1 MSFKSLGLS
10 QPLVDAVTELHYAKP
25 YPIQQEAIPAVVSV
39 GLNLLL
45 IPPFGFVGASIV
57 SVLTEALVWV
67 IQLNFS
73 RRFIKDVSI
82 LPAMSKI
89 ILASVVM
96 YLGLVVFKMFVQLKP
111 MLNVAVDGLVGAII
125 YIVLI
130 IVLRVVDM
138 KDLKQQLM
146 KN

>member
-1 MSFKSLGLS
+1 MGYSIEFFKDIHQRCVNPSS
-10 QPLVDAVTELHYAKP
+10 HVKN
-25 YPIQQEAIPAVVSV
+25 YPSISYHVSWT
-39 GLNLLL
+39 L
-45 IPPFGFVGASIV
+45 
-57 SVLTEALVWV
+57 
-67 IQLNFS
+67 
-73 RRFIKDVSI
+73 
-82 LPAMSKI
+82 
-89 ILASVVM
+89 
-96 YLGLVVFKMFVQLKP
+96 VFKMFVQFKP

>member
-1 MSFKSLGLS
+1 M
-10 QPLVDAVTELHYAKP
+10 
-25 YPIQQEAIPAVVSV
+25 
-39 GLNLLL
+39 
-45 IPPFGFVGASIV
+45 
-57 SVLTEALVWV
+57 
-67 IQLNFS
+67 
-73 RRFIKDVSI
+73 SI

-96 YLGLVVFKMFVQLKP
+96 YLGLFVFKIFVQFKP

>member
-1 MSFKSLGLS
+1 MFQSF
-10 QPLVDAVTELHYAKP
+10 QPCP
-25 YPIQQEAIPAVVSV
+25 
-39 GLNLLL
+39 
-45 IPPFGFVGASIV
+45 
-57 SVLTEALVWV
+57 
-67 IQLNFS
+67 
-73 RRFIKDVSI
+73 
-82 LPAMSKI
+82 KI

-96 YLGLVVFKMFVQLKP
+96 YLGLFVFKIFVQFKP

>member
-1 MSFKSLGLS
+1 
-10 QPLVDAVTELHYAKP
+10 
-25 YPIQQEAIPAVVSV
+25 
-39 GLNLLL
+39 
-45 IPPFGFVGASIV
+45 
-57 SVLTEALVWV
+57 
-67 IQLNFS
+67 
-73 RRFIKDVSI
+73 
-82 LPAMSKI
+82 MSKI

-96 YLGLVVFKMFVQLKP
+96 YLGLFVFKMFVHFKP

>member
-1 MSFKSLGLS
+1 M
-10 QPLVDAVTELHYAKP
+10 
-25 YPIQQEAIPAVVSV
+25 
-39 GLNLLL
+39 
-45 IPPFGFVGASIV
+45 
-57 SVLTEALVWV
+57 
-67 IQLNFS
+67 
-73 RRFIKDVSI
+73 SI

-96 YLGLVVFKMFVQLKP
+96 YLGLFVFKMFVQLKP
-111 MLNVAVDGLVGAII
+111 MLNVAVDALVGAII

>member
-1 MSFKSLGLS
+1 
-10 QPLVDAVTELHYAKP
+10 
-25 YPIQQEAIPAVVSV
+25 
-39 GLNLLL
+39 
-45 IPPFGFVGASIV
+45 
-57 SVLTEALVWV
+57 
-67 IQLNFS
+67 
-73 RRFIKDVSI
+73 
-82 LPAMSKI
+82 
-89 ILASVVM
+89 
-96 YLGLVVFKMFVQLKP
+96 

>member
-1 MSFKSLGLS
+1 
-10 QPLVDAVTELHYAKP
+10 
-25 YPIQQEAIPAVVSV
+25 
-39 GLNLLL
+39 
-45 IPPFGFVGASIV
+45 
-57 SVLTEALVWV
+57 
-67 IQLNFS
+67 
-73 RRFIKDVSI
+73 
-82 LPAMSKI
+82 MSKI
-89 ILASVVM
+89 ILASVIM
-96 YLGLVVFKMFVQLKP
+96 YLGLFVFKMFVQFKP

>member
-1 MSFKSLGLS
+1 
-10 QPLVDAVTELHYAKP
+10 
-25 YPIQQEAIPAVVSV
+25 
-39 GLNLLL
+39 
-45 IPPFGFVGASIV
+45 
-57 SVLTEALVWV
+57 
-67 IQLNFS
+67 
-73 RRFIKDVSI
+73 
-82 LPAMSKI
+82 MSKI

-96 YLGLVVFKMFVQLKP
+96 YLGLFVFKMFVQLKP

-146 KN
+146 KNLGEKYVRLSYLRCWNV

>member
-1 MSFKSLGLS
+1 
-10 QPLVDAVTELHYAKP
+10 
-25 YPIQQEAIPAVVSV
+25 
-39 GLNLLL
+39 
-45 IPPFGFVGASIV
+45 
-57 SVLTEALVWV
+57 
-67 IQLNFS
+67 
-73 RRFIKDVSI
+73 
-82 LPAMSKI
+82 
-89 ILASVVM
+89 M

>member
-1 MSFKSLGLS
+1 M
-10 QPLVDAVTELHYAKP
+10 
-25 YPIQQEAIPAVVSV
+25 
-39 GLNLLL
+39 
-45 IPPFGFVGASIV
+45 
-57 SVLTEALVWV
+57 
-67 IQLNFS
+67 
-73 RRFIKDVSI
+73 DVSI

-96 YLGLVVFKMFVQLKP
+96 YLGLFVFKMFVQFKP

>member
-1 MSFKSLGLS
+1 M
-10 QPLVDAVTELHYAKP
+10 
-25 YPIQQEAIPAVVSV
+25 
-39 GLNLLL
+39 
-45 IPPFGFVGASIV
+45 
-57 SVLTEALVWV
+57 
-67 IQLNFS
+67 
-73 RRFIKDVSI
+73 SI

-96 YLGLVVFKMFVQLKP
+96 YLGLFVFKMFVQFKP

>member
-1 MSFKSLGLS
+1 M
-10 QPLVDAVTELHYAKP
+10 DY
-25 YPIQQEAIPAVVSV
+25 
-39 GLNLLL
+39 
-45 IPPFGFVGASIV
+45 SI
-57 SVLTEALVWV
+57 E
-67 IQLNFS
+67 FS

-96 YLGLVVFKMFVQLKP
+96 YLGLFVFKIFVQFKP
-111 MLNVAVDGLVGAII
+111 MLNVAVDGFVGAII

>member
-1 MSFKSLGLS
+1 MGYS
-10 QPLVDAVTELHYAKP
+10 
-25 YPIQQEAIPAVVSV
+25 
-39 GLNLLL
+39 
-45 IPPFGFVGASIV
+45 
-57 SVLTEALVWV
+57 
-67 IQLNFS
+67 
-73 RRFIKDVSI
+73 
-82 LPAMSKI
+82 I

-96 YLGLVVFKMFVQLKP
+96 YLGLFVFKMFVQLKP

-125 YIVLI
+125 YIILI

>member
-1 MSFKSLGLS
+1 
-10 QPLVDAVTELHYAKP
+10 
-25 YPIQQEAIPAVVSV
+25 
-39 GLNLLL
+39 
-45 IPPFGFVGASIV
+45 
-57 SVLTEALVWV
+57 
-67 IQLNFS
+67 
-73 RRFIKDVSI
+73 
-82 LPAMSKI
+82 MSKI
-89 ILASVVM
+89 IIASVVM
-96 YLGLVVFKMFVQLKP
+96 YLGLFFFKMFVQFKP

>member
-1 MSFKSLGLS
+1 M
-10 QPLVDAVTELHYAKP
+10 
-25 YPIQQEAIPAVVSV
+25 
-39 GLNLLL
+39 
-45 IPPFGFVGASIV
+45 
-57 SVLTEALVWV
+57 
-67 IQLNFS
+67 
-73 RRFIKDVSI
+73 SI

-89 ILASVVM
+89 ILASVIM
-96 YLGLVVFKMFVQLKP
+96 YLELFVFKMFVQFKP
-111 MLNVAVDGLVGAII
+111 MLNVAVDGLVGTII

>member
-1 MSFKSLGLS
+1 
-10 QPLVDAVTELHYAKP
+10 
-25 YPIQQEAIPAVVSV
+25 
-39 GLNLLL
+39 
-45 IPPFGFVGASIV
+45 
-57 SVLTEALVWV
+57 
-67 IQLNFS
+67 
-73 RRFIKDVSI
+73 
-82 LPAMSKI
+82 MSKI

-96 YLGLVVFKMFVQLKP
+96 YLGLFVFKMFVQLKP
-111 MLNVAVDGLVGAII
+111 MLSVAVDGLVGAII

>member
-1 MSFKSLGLS
+1 M
-10 QPLVDAVTELHYAKP
+10 
-25 YPIQQEAIPAVVSV
+25 
-39 GLNLLL
+39 
-45 IPPFGFVGASIV
+45 
-57 SVLTEALVWV
+57 
-67 IQLNFS
+67 
-73 RRFIKDVSI
+73 SI

>member
-1 MSFKSLGLS
+1 
-10 QPLVDAVTELHYAKP
+10 
-25 YPIQQEAIPAVVSV
+25 
-39 GLNLLL
+39 
-45 IPPFGFVGASIV
+45 
-57 SVLTEALVWV
+57 
-67 IQLNFS
+67 
-73 RRFIKDVSI
+73 
-82 LPAMSKI
+82 MSKI

-96 YLGLVVFKMFVQLKP
+96 YLGLFVFKMFVPLKP
-111 MLNVAVDGLVGAII
+111 MLNVAVDGLVGTII

>member
-1 MSFKSLGLS
+1 M
-10 QPLVDAVTELHYAKP
+10 
-25 YPIQQEAIPAVVSV
+25 
-39 GLNLLL
+39 
-45 IPPFGFVGASIV
+45 
-57 SVLTEALVWV
+57 
-67 IQLNFS
+67 
-73 RRFIKDVSI
+73 SI

-89 ILASVVM
+89 ILASVIM
-96 YLGLVVFKMFVQLKP
+96 YLELFVFKMFVQFKP

-125 YIVLI
+125 YIVLV